1 MSKNNSYPIFLKL
14 DQLQVLIIGGGNV
27 ACEKL
32 SFLLKSSPDAKV
44 KLVAPHINP
53 EISELANKAEVQLI
67 VRDFVARDLLETNLL
82 IVATDE
88 PRLNIKIYELA
99 KSRGILANVAD
110 TPKFCDFYMGSIV
123 TKGNLKIAISTNGK
137 SPTFAKRIRE
147 FLEEL
152 IPENINETL
161 EILNRY
167 RKKIRVD
174 FQSKVKELN
183 RVTSSMIDTKP

>member
-1 MSKNNSYPIFLKL
+1 M
-14 DQLQVLIIGGGNV
+14 
-27 ACEKL
+27 
-32 SFLLKSSPDAKV
+32 
-44 KLVAPHINP
+44 
-53 EISELANKAEVQLI
+53 ANKAEVQLI

-99 KSRGILANVAD
+99 KSRGILTNVAD
-110 TPKFCDFYMGSIV
+110 TPRFCDFYLGSIV
-123 TKGNLKIAISTNGK
+123 TKGNLKISISTNGK

-161 EILNRY
+161 EILNSY
-167 RKKIRVD
+167 RKKIRMD

-183 RVTSSMIDTKP
+183 RVTSSMIATKP

>member
-1 MSKNNSYPIFLKL
+1 MSKNNLYPIFLKL
-14 DQLQVLIIGGGNV
+14 EKLQVLIVGGGNV

-44 KLVAPHINP
+44 KLVAPNIDP
-53 EISELANKAEVQLI
+53 EISALASKAEVQLI
-67 VRDFVARDLLETNLL
+67 VRDFVARDLLETDLL
-82 IVATDE
+82 IVATHE
-88 PRLNIKIYELA
+88 PRLNRKIYELA

-110 TPKFCDFYMGSIV
+110 TPNFCDFYLGSIV

-167 RKKIRVD
+167 RMKLRVD

-183 RVTSSMIDTKP
+183 RVTSSMISTKP

>member
-1 MSKNNSYPIFLKL
+1 MSKNNLYPIFLKL
-14 DQLQVLIIGGGNV
+14 DQLQVLIVGGGNV
-27 ACEKL
+27 AYEKL
-32 SFLLKSSPDAKV
+32 SFMLKSSPDAKV
-44 KLVAPHINP
+44 NLVAPHIDQ
-53 EISELANKAEVQLI
+53 EITELAHKADVQLI
-67 VRDFVARDLLETNLL
+67 FRDFVARDLLEIDLV

-88 PRLNIKIYELA
+88 ARLNIKIYELA
-99 KSRGILANVAD
+99 KSRSILANVAD
-110 TPKFCDFYMGSIV
+110 TPEFCDFYLGSIV

-167 RKKIRVD
+167 RMKLKVD
-174 FQSKVKELN
+174 FHSKVKELN
-183 RVTSSMIDTKP
+183 RVTSSMNGTKP